1 MRIERLECSYSYSYS
16 YSYSKRCPC
25 FGSRGKGARGRAYA
39 APWGIANCKLQIAK
53 FRVYFRVV
61 IRRGK
66 KSSPKEIAPHKKSER
81 WPRGRVE
88 LTRLIPLPPIPLP
101 KHPLTTPDA
110 GGLRPYTANPT
121 KLGVRPPQATRWQ
134 GNRGQGNKKFS
145 DRLAECNLLT
155 RRPAVS
161 FNDTSPHEVTSFR

>member
-1 MRIERLECSYSYSYS
+1 M
-16 YSYSKRCPC
+16 
-25 FGSRGKGARGRAYA
+25 
-39 APWGIANCKLQIAK
+39 K
-53 FRVYFRVV
+53 FRVYFRMV

-88 LTRLIPLPPIPLP
+88 VTRLIPLPPIPLP
-101 KHPLTTPDA
+101 KHPLTIPDA

-145 DRLAECNLLT
+145 NRLAECNLLDEKT
-155 RRPAVS
+155 GGIFQRHKPARS
-161 FNDTSPHEVTSFR
+161 YFIPLKCYQIQMSKFK